1 MNHGFNGSFRHR
13 ERIFLTKL
21 KTFGLFSPKF
31 VFNSYH
37 LRMQILITGG
47 AGFIGSHTYVVLKE
61 HGYTPI
67 IVDNFS
73 NSSKKVIKNL
83 EIITKEP
90 VIFEEGDVNHP
101 ETYDQLFK
109 KYDIR
114 GIIHFAASKAV
125 GESVENPLKY
135 YRNNVASTVLL
146 LEKMAEYGL
155 SNLVFS
161 SSCTVYGQP
170 ETLPATEESPV
181 QPATS
186 PYGNSK
192 QICEEIIRDTV
203 AASSALKAIALRYFN
218 PIGAHES
225 ALIGELPI
233 GPPANLIPFLTQSVA
248 GLRGPLQV
256 WGTDYPTPDGTAIRD
271 YIHVVDLA
279 GAHVKALAHL
289 IDGKSTKNYDFFN
302 IGTGQGS
309 SVMEVIT
316 AFEKATGKKVPYEI
330 RDRRAG
336 DITAVYA
343 STDKSNQVLGWKT
356 QFSLEKALQDAWKW
370 QEAINQ

>member
-1 MNHGFNGSFRHR
+1 
-13 ERIFLTKL
+13 
-21 KTFGLFSPKF
+21 
-31 VFNSYH
+31 
-37 LRMQILITGG
+37 MQILITGG

-61 HGYTPI
+61 NGYTPI

-73 NSSKKVIKNL
+73 NSSKQVIKNL
-83 EIITKEP
+83 EIITKEA
-90 VIFEEGDVNHP
+90 VIYEEGDVNYP
-101 ETYDQLFK
+101 QTYDQLFT
-109 KYDIR
+109 KYDIK

-135 YRNNVASTVLL
+135 YRNNVAATVLL
-146 LEKMAEYGL
+146 LEKMAQYGL

-203 AASSALKAIALRYFN
+203 AASSSLKAIALRYFN

-225 ALIGELPI
+225 ALIGELPL
-233 GPPANLIPFLTQSVA
+233 GTPANLIPFLTQSVA

-279 GAHVKALAHL
+279 KAHVKALAYL
-289 IDGKSTKNYDFFN
+289 IDGISEVKYDFFN

-309 SVMEVIT
+309 SVMEVIL
-316 AFEKATGKKVPYEI
+316 AFEKATGKKVNYEI

-356 QFSLEKALQDAWKW
+356 EYSLERALQDSWKW
-370 QEAINQ
+370 QESLIK

>member
-1 MNHGFNGSFRHR
+1 
-13 ERIFLTKL
+13 
-21 KTFGLFSPKF
+21 
-31 VFNSYH
+31 
-37 LRMQILITGG
+37 MQILITGG

-61 HGYTPI
+61 NGYTPI

-73 NSSKKVIKNL
+73 NSSKQVIKNL
-83 EIITKEP
+83 EIITKEA
-90 VIFEEGDVNHP
+90 VIYEEGDVNYP
-101 ETYDQLFK
+101 QTYDQLFT
-109 KYDIR
+109 KYDIK

-135 YRNNVASTVLL
+135 YRNNVAATVLL
-146 LEKMAEYGL
+146 LEKMAQYGL

-203 AASSALKAIALRYFN
+203 AASSSLKAIALRYFN

-225 ALIGELPI
+225 ALIGELPL
-233 GPPANLIPFLTQSVA
+233 GTPANLIPFLTQSVA

-279 GAHVKALAHL
+279 KAHVKALAYL
-289 IDGKSTKNYDFFN
+289 IDGKSDVKYDFFN

-309 SVMEVIT
+309 SVMEVIL
-316 AFEKATGKKVPYEI
+316 AFEKATGKKVNYEV

-356 QFSLEKALQDAWKW
+356 EYSLERALQDSWKW
-370 QEAINQ
+370 QESLIK